1 MSCSILSSFYFFC
14 YFVLAYVAV
23 WVRCGCR
30 QNKCYIKGVVVKLLY
45 FALWTKVNIIH
56 FHVRLCCGL
65 SKKMFA
71 ANWPPFRPSFF
82 SPLFTFSFHCHASS
96 LPPLSLSPP
105 PPISSPCLHF
115 PLHYHH
121 CCSPLLVSPLQRVI
135 SLIHVI
141 IALLIG
147 TADITVRQVRWEPC

>member
-1 MSCSILSSFYFFC
+1 MQILSFSIVMFYIVKFLFF
-14 YFVLAYVAV
+14 
-23 WVRCGCR
+23 
-30 QNKCYIKGVVVKLLY
+30 LL
-45 FALWTKVNIIH
+45 FCSCLCSCLGQMWMQAKALWTKVNIIH

-115 PLHYHH
+115 LLHYHH
-121 CCSPLLVSPLQRVI
+121 CYSPLLVSPLQRVI